1 MTSPSRPGLPGRAE
15 VSVRP
20 ARGGDAAA
28 IARVQLVTWRTAFRA
43 LLPASVLDDWDEP
56 AAVEAWR
63 TAATSPPT
71 PGHGLLVALDG
82 AVVAGF
88 AAYGPAEITP
98 GQDPEPGRPTNELT
112 ALLVEPRWGRRGHG
126 SRLLAAVADLSAA
139 AGVLRLQM
147 WVPADD
153 AVTAAFLSG
162 AGWAADGWARTL
174 DTGGSPLRE
183 HRWHTMLDELAP

>member
-1 MTSPSRPGLPGRAE
+1 VTSPSSPGLPGRAD

-82 AVVAGF
+82 AVVTGF
-88 AAYGPAEITP
+88 AAYGPAEMSA
-98 GQDPEPGRPTNELT
+98 GQESEPGRPTNELT